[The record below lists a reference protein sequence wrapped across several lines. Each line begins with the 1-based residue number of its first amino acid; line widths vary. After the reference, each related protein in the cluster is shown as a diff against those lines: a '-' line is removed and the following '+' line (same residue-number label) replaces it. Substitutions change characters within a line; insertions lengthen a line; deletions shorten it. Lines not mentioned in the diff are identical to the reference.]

1 MSGVQPIRRKQPGR
15 RPKGAADSPR
25 RIAANARGVE
35 APSVQGDSLVQQ
47 TVHRIAA
54 IIRDRALRVGDELL
68 SEGALADKLRVS
80 RTVIREAIRALA
92 ALGIV
97 DVGNGRR
104 PRVAAATA
112 FPFIM
117 ALTHSAQTGQIT
129 VQQIWEAR
137 SCIEVK
143 TATLAAGFRTD
154 EQSMRLL
161 ELANG
166 MRECEDHG
174 EAMANLEIEFHQLIA
189 VASRNILFEHL
200 LASFAPLMASAVPAA
215 WSTRSSPEEEEEVI
229 ENHLGIA
236 IAIAE
241 KNSAAAAKAMERH
254 FERAIGYLVK
264 AGYQIP

>member
-1 MSGVQPIRRKQPGR
+1 MAASASRRNNFAKASGMQAQSNQ
-15 RPKGAADSPR
+15 A
-25 RIAANARGVE
+25 
-35 APSVQGDSLVQQ
+35 DSLVQQ

-54 IIRDRALRVGDELL
+54 IIRDEGLRVGDQLP
-68 SEGALADKLRVS
+68 SEGALVDRLRVS
-80 RTVIREAIRALA
+80 RTVVREAIRALA
-92 ALGIV
+92 ALGIA

-143 TATLAAGFRTD
+143 TATLAAGFRTE
-154 EQSMRLL
+154 EQSTRLL
-161 ELANG
+161 ELATQ
-166 MRECEDHG
+166 MRDCDDHG
-174 EAMANLEIEFHQLIA
+174 EPMARLEIEFHQLIA
-189 VASRNILFEHL
+189 AASRNILFEHL
-200 LASFAPLMASAVPAA
+200 LASFAPLMATAVPAA
-215 WSTRSSPEEEEEVI
+215 WSSRSTPEEEDEII

-241 KNSAAAAKAMERH
+241 KNPKAAAKAMERH
-254 FERAIGYLVK
+254 FDRAIGYLIK
-264 AGYQIP
+264 ARYQLP

>member
-1 MSGVQPIRRKQPGR
+1 MAAPESRRSHIAR
-15 RPKGAADSPR
+15 TAGADVLSA
-25 RIAANARGVE
+25 
-35 APSVQGDSLVQQ
+35 QGGNLVQQ

-54 IIRDRALRVGDELL
+54 IIRDEALRVGDQLP
-68 SEGALADKLRVS
+68 SEGALVDRLCVS
-80 RTVIREAIRALA
+80 RTVVREAIRALA

-161 ELANG
+161 ELAHE
-166 MRECEDHG
+166 MRDCEDHG
-174 EAMANLEIEFHQLIA
+174 AVMAGLEIEFHQLIA

-241 KNSAAAAKAMERH
+241 KNAAAAAKAMERH
-254 FERAIGYLVK
+254 FERAIGYLMK
-264 AGYQIP
+264 AGYQLP

>member
-1 MSGVQPIRRKQPGR
+1 MAALASRRNTVLKV
-15 RPKGAADSPR
+15 
-25 RIAANARGVE
+25 RGVD
-35 APSVQGDSLVQQ
+35 ATRLQADSLVQQ
-47 TVHRIAA
+47 TVHRVAA
-54 IIRDRALRVGDELL
+54 IIRDERLRVGDQLP
-68 SEGALADKLRVS
+68 SEGTLVERLRVS
-80 RTVIREAIRALA
+80 RTVVREAIRALA

-143 TATLAAGFRTD
+143 TATLAAGYRTD
-154 EQSMRLL
+154 EQSTRLL
-161 ELANG
+161 ELANE
-166 MRECEDHG
+166 MRDCEDHG
-174 EAMANLEIEFHQLIA
+174 EPMARLEIEFHQLIA
-189 VASRNILFEHL
+189 AASRNILFEHL
-200 LASFAPLMASAVPAA
+200 LASFAPLMATAVPAA
-215 WSTRSSPEEEEEVI
+215 WSSRATREEEEEIV

-241 KNSAAAAKAMERH
+241 KNPKAAAKAMERH
-254 FERAIGYLVK
+254 FDRAIGYLTK
-264 AGYQIP
+264 ARYQLP

>member
-1 MSGVQPIRRKQPGR
+1 MAARASRRKKTVMGPAHAV
-15 RPKGAADSPR
+15 AAGQAS
-25 RIAANARGVE
+25 
-35 APSVQGDSLVQQ
+35 SLVQQ

-54 IIRDRALRVGDELL
+54 IIRDEALSVGDQLP
-68 SEGALADKLRVS
+68 SEGALVDALSVS
-80 RTVIREAIRALA
+80 RTVVREAVRALA

-97 DVGNGRR
+97 DVGNGRK

-154 EQSMRLL
+154 AQSTRLL
-161 ELANG
+161 ELANR
-166 MRECEDHG
+166 MRDCEDRG
-174 EAMANLEIEFHQLIA
+174 QEMAALEIEFHQLIA
-189 VASRNILFEHL
+189 AASRNILFEHL
-200 LASFAPLMASAVPAA
+200 LASFAPLMATAVPAA
-215 WSTRSSPEEEEEVI
+215 WSTRSTPAEEEEVI

-241 KNSAAAAKAMERH
+241 KNVRAAAKAMERH
-254 FERAIGYLVK
+254 FDRAIGYLVK
-264 AGYQIP
+264 AQYQLPGNAR

>member
-1 MSGVQPIRRKQPGR
+1 MAASASRRNNVPIASAVGAQSGQAG
-15 RPKGAADSPR
+15 
-25 RIAANARGVE
+25 
-35 APSVQGDSLVQQ
+35 SLVQQ

-54 IIRDRALRVGDELL
+54 IIRDEKLRVGNQLP
-68 SEGALADKLRVS
+68 SEGALVDRLSVS
-80 RTVIREAIRALA
+80 RTVVREAIRALA

-143 TATLAAGFRTD
+143 TATLAAGFRTE
-154 EQSMRLL
+154 EQSTRLL
-161 ELANG
+161 ELANQ
-166 MRECEDHG
+166 MRDCDDHG
-174 EAMANLEIEFHQLIA
+174 EPMASLEIEFHQLIA

-200 LASFAPLMASAVPAA
+200 LASFAPLMATAVPAA
-215 WSTRSSPEEEEEVI
+215 WSSRSTPEEEEEII

-241 KNSAAAAKAMERH
+241 KNPKAAAKAMERH
-254 FERAIGYLVK
+254 FDRAIGYLIK
-264 AGYQIP
+264 ARYQLP

>member
-1 MSGVQPIRRKQPGR
+1 MAAPESRRSHIARAAGVDVLSAQAG
-15 RPKGAADSPR
+15 
-25 RIAANARGVE
+25 
-35 APSVQGDSLVQQ
+35 SLVQQ

-54 IIRDRALRVGDELL
+54 IIRDEALRVGDQLP
-68 SEGALADKLRVS
+68 SEGALVDRLCVS
-80 RTVIREAIRALA
+80 RTVVREAIRALA

-161 ELANG
+161 ELASR
-166 MRECEDHG
+166 MRDCEDHG
-174 EAMANLEIEFHQLIA
+174 AAMAGLEIEFHQLIA
-189 VASRNILFEHL
+189 AASRNILFEHL
-200 LASFAPLMASAVPAA
+200 LASFAPLMLTAVPAA
-215 WSTRSSPEEEEEVI
+215 WSTRSTPEEEEEVI

-236 IAIAE
+236 TAIAE
-241 KNSAAAAKAMERH
+241 KNAKAAAKAMERH
-254 FERAIGYLVK
+254 FDRAIGYLVK
-264 AGYQIP
+264 ARYQPS